1 MNEMKLKIVYLPTES
16 LTPYEG
22 NAKLHTEEQI
32 EQIVRS
38 IEEFGMNDPIG
49 IWGEENLI
57 IEGHGRLEACKKLKM
72 KQVPCIRLD
81 DLTDEQRRAYT
92 LVHNKLTLN
101 SGFDLNLLSS
111 ELEDITFDMTEFGF
125 DSVAMDEGF
134 GTDFQIK
141 DGDREPFRNMNF
153 TFSDEQ
159 AETIEEALSKMKQT
173 TEFKQYQSD
182 NQNSNGNALYLIVE
196 QWLQL
201 KR

>member
-32 EQIVRS
+32 DQIVRS

-49 IWGEENLI
+49 IWGEKNLI

-101 SGFDLNLLSS
+101 SGFAFAYIIWFAISNQMMPTLCLILIGFPLFVLPIQMIGRRVKKWARNTMQRGSMIGSKIRNLILRI
-111 ELEDITFDMTEFGF
+111 LDILMH
-125 DSVAMDEGF
+125 
-134 GTDFQIK
+134 
-141 DGDREPFRNMNF
+141 
-153 TFSDEQ
+153 
-159 AETIEEALSKMKQT
+159 
-173 TEFKQYQSD
+173 
-182 NQNSNGNALYLIVE
+182 
-196 QWLQL
+196 
-201 KR
+201 